1 MVTTVQPMTAEALL
15 EMPAD
20 GFRYELIRGELKK
33 MPPTGYAHGKY
44 ELSIGASLAAHVK
57 ANRLGDASG
66 GDAGFMLES
75 NPDHVRAPDVA
86 FVRRERAEV
95 LGEVSGFFPGAPD
108 LAIEIISPNDRYSEV
123 EEKVADWLAAG
134 TLAVIV
140 VDPRRRSVK
149 ISRSLVNAIVLTEAD
164 TLAVE
169 DVVPGWRMPV
179 RDIFE

>member
-1 MVTTVQPMTAEALL
+1 MVTTTQPMTAEALL
-15 EMPAD
+15 EMPDD

-44 ELSIGASLAAHVK
+44 ELSIGASLANHVK

-66 GDAGFMLES
+66 GDAGFKLES

-86 FVRRERAEV
+86 FVRRERVET

-140 VDPRRRSVK
+140 VDPRRRNVK
-149 ISRSLVNAIVLTEAD
+149 ISRSLVDAIVLTEAD

>member
-1 MVTTVQPMTAEALL
+1 MVTTTQPMTAEALL
-15 EMPAD
+15 DMPAD
-20 GFRYELIRGELKK
+20 GFRYELIRGELRK

-57 ANRLGDASG
+57 ANRLGDACG
-66 GDAGFMLES
+66 GDAGFLLGS

-86 FVRRERAEV
+86 FVRRERVEA

-123 EEKVADWLAAG
+123 EEKVEDWLGAG

-149 ISRSLVNAIVLTEAD
+149 ISRSLMDAVVLTEAD

-169 DVVPGWRMPV
+169 QVVPGWRMLV
-179 RDIFE
+179 RDIFG

>member
-1 MVTTVQPMTAEALL
+1 MVTTTRPMTAEALL
-15 EMPAD
+15 DMPGD

-57 ANRLGDASG
+57 ANGLGDTCG
-66 GDAGFMLES
+66 GETGFLLES

-95 LGEVSGFFPGAPD
+95 IGDVPGFFPGAPD

-123 EEKVADWLAAG
+123 EEKVEDWLGAG

-149 ISRSLVNAIVLTEAD
+149 INRSLMDAVVLTEAD

-169 DVVPGWRMPV
+169 HIVPGWRMLV
-179 RDIFE
+179 KDIFE

>member
-1 MVTTVQPMTAEALL
+1 MVTTTQPVTAEALL

-44 ELSIGASLAAHVK
+44 ELSIGASLATHVK

-149 ISRSLVNAIVLTEAD
+149 ISRSLANAVVLTEAD

-179 RDIFE
+179 KDIFE

>member
-1 MVTTVQPMTAEALL
+1 MTAEALL

-20 GFRYELIRGELKK
+20 GFRYELVRGELKK

-179 RDIFE
+179 KDIFE